1 MTAPSA
7 SSQHAST
14 PETAPAYLAVNNMHA
29 HYCESYIVQ
38 GITLAVKEGE
48 ILALLGRNGAGK
60 TTTLR
65 TIARLDDPQLT
76 QGELWLDGQRI
87 DGVSSHQAAVAGIG
101 LVPEDRRII
110 AGLTVEENLQLAQIA
125 EPVGWSLSRI
135 YNLFPRLEER
145 RKQEGITLSGGEQQ
159 MLSIARALA
168 RQIKVLL
175 LDEPYEG
182 LAPVIVD
189 EIEKT
194 LRLIK
199 QEGMTTIIVEQNAV
213 RALKLADRAVILDT
227 GQIVF
232 DGSAQDVL
240 DNEALRAEYLAI

>member
-29 HYCESYIVQ
+29 HYGESYIVQ
-38 GITLAVKEGE
+38 GITLTVKEGE

-87 DGVSSHQAAVAGIG
+87 DGMSSHQAAVAGIG

-110 AGLTVEENLQLAQIA
+110 AGLTVEENL
-125 EPVGWSLSRI
+125 
-135 YNLFPRLEER
+135 
-145 RKQEGITLSGGEQQ
+145 
-159 MLSIARALA
+159 
-168 RQIKVLL
+168 
-175 LDEPYEG
+175 
-182 LAPVIVD
+182 
-189 EIEKT
+189 
-194 LRLIK
+194 
-199 QEGMTTIIVEQNAV
+199 
-213 RALKLADRAVILDT
+213 
-227 GQIVF
+227 
-232 DGSAQDVL
+232 
-240 DNEALRAEYLAI
+240 

>member
-29 HYCESYIVQ
+29 HYGESYIVQ

-87 DGVSSHQAAVAGIG
+87 DGMSSHQAAVAGIG

-125 EPVGWSLSRI
+125 KPVGWSLSRI